1 MIVFAEDKGYLFG
14 ELLLEVNITFLI
26 GRKVFWWTGF
36 LIIFR
41 LFFPR
46 PLKQ

>member
-14 ELLLEVNITFLI
+14 ELLLEVNLKFLI
-26 GRKVFWWTGF
+26 GRKGFWLTGF
-36 LIIFR
+36 SIIF
-41 LFFPR
+41 R